1 MRYQVQREQEVAAL
15 EAGGGRAAEA
25 VLAAA
30 AAPNAACMGPSTRR
44 RGRIGCR
51 SWHSGA
57 FEAWSK
63 ESGCGTVGIRG
74 RTRGVG

>member
-1 MRYQVQREQEVAAL
+1 MRYQAPREQEVAAL
-15 EAGGGRAAEA
+15 EAGGGWAAEA
-25 VLAAA
+25 VLAA